1 MARGS
6 VGVAPPEVSF
16 AGSRRS
22 FIGGVP
28 CSGRVGGRASF
39 ACPGSGGDT
48 GITSMLWRRPW
59 SVRASAPRIPTAC
72 WYVSFPGRMSD
83 AANGEKK
90 EPLDVYQLIMAM
102 TQEMASVAWQK
113 MGLQPDMISGT
124 IEKDLAQAKAA
135 IDATTAL
142 GGVLEPRLDDE
153 DRRRLHGL
161 LRDLKINYVQHS
173 GGEA

>member
-1 MARGS
+1 
-6 VGVAPPEVSF
+6 
-16 AGSRRS
+16 
-22 FIGGVP
+22 
-28 CSGRVGGRASF
+28 
-39 ACPGSGGDT
+39 
-48 GITSMLWRRPW
+48 
-59 SVRASAPRIPTAC
+59 
-72 WYVSFPGRMSD
+72 MSD